1 MSIETLQSLLDAGR
15 TAWIPRDGESWTEF
29 VQRKAPPRPGLF
41 SPIERSNYAKALAT
55 ALERGEKRAVR
66 RAIFLPMWIAN
77 NEDEEPRDDEWR
89 RRLFV
94 WSDGEQLAEVDCPD
108 DFASWARADVVHGR
122 GAFVSLARHY
132 APGVGVDRFGSFA
145 VVSGHVRTV
154 IEKLDAIESA
164 PPVAKP
170 MRMVPAFSTM
180 LEPAI
185 DLKSAPSDIT
195 GAAEEIVRAGTNVVG
210 DDE

>member
-1 MSIETLQSLLDAGR
+1 MSLETLQSLLDAGR

-29 VQRKAPPRPGLF
+29 VQRKAPPRPGLLNL
-41 SPIERSNYAKALAT
+41 IERSNYAKALAT

-108 DFASWARADVVHGR
+108 DLASWARADVVHGR
-122 GAFVSLARHY
+122 GSFVSLARHY
-132 APGVGVDRFGSFA
+132 APGVSVDRFGSFA

-154 IEKLDAIESA
+154 IEKLDAIESV

-170 MRMVPAFSTM
+170 TRMVPAFSTM

-185 DLKSAPSDIT
+185 DLKGAPSVT
-195 GAAEEIVRAGTNVVG
+195 SAAEQIVRAGTNIVG
-210 DDE
+210 EDE